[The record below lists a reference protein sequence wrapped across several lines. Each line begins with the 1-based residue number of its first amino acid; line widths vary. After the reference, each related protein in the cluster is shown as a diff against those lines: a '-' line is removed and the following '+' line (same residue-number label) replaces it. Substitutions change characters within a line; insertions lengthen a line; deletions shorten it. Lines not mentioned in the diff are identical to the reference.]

1 MSLFDKKGITLS
13 ANFDYQAQAPLDS
26 RQLVSDITERDR
38 LVTENAAYPGLK
50 VFVLSTKLEY
60 LYDGTTWKSIE
71 EQAVSG
77 LDTKVDKIEGKGL
90 STNDYTDEDKQA
102 LADATQNISDLQTSV
117 GNINKESLGLG
128 NVDNTSDLDKPIST
142 ATQAA
147 LDTKVDKVE
156 GKGLSTNDYTNEEKQ
171 KVADAAAAHVDAYHV
186 PTLNA
191 DEGASK
197 IVVGTVTSGKTVVGY
212 IDVPTK
218 ASLGLGN
225 VDNTSDLDKP
235 ISTAT
240 QTALDTKVD
249 KEDGKGL
256 SSNDYTDE
264 EKTKLASIANG
275 AQVNVIEGVKVNG
288 SAVSLTDKVAD
299 ITVPTKVSEL
309 ENDANYG
316 TTAAVEA
323 AQAKADSA
331 YELAETKTQVIFANE
346 LPASADPNTIVMI
359 ME

>member
-26 RQLVSDITERDR
+26 RQLVSDVTERDR

-77 LDTKVDKIEGKGL
+77 LETKVDKEDGKGL
-90 STNDYTDEDKQA
+90 SSNDYTDEDKQA
-102 LADATQNISDLQTSV
+102 LADATQNISDLQASV

-147 LDTKVDKVE
+147 LD
-156 GKGLSTNDYTNEEKQ
+156 N
-171 KVADAAAAHVDAYHV
+171 
-186 PTLNA
+186 
-191 DEGASK
+191 
-197 IVVGTVTSGKTVVGY
+197 
-212 IDVPTK
+212 
-218 ASLGLGN
+218 
-225 VDNTSDLDKP
+225 
-235 ISTAT
+235 
-240 QTALDTKVD
+240 KVD

-331 YELAETKTQVIFANE
+331 YELAKTKTQVIFANE